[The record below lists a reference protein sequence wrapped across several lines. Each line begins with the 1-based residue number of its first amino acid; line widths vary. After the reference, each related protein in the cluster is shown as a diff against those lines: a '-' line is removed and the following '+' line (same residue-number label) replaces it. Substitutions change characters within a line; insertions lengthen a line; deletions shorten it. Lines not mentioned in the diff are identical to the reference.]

1 MKRIE
6 KFESQKKIVQEIQAI
21 VAESTL
27 TYMEATILYAERN
40 NLEIEF
46 VAEMIVK
53 NDVIRSKIEEEA
65 EELNF
70 IKKKTRL
77 PI

>member
-1 MKRIE
+1 MKRID

-46 VAEMIVK
+46 VAEMIIK
-53 NDVIRSKIEEEA
+53 NDVIRSNIEEEA

>member
-6 KFESQKKIVQEIQAI
+6 KFENQMRICRDIELMVLSKTIN
-21 VAESTL
+21 
-27 TYMEATILYAERN
+27 YMEAAILYAEEN

-46 VAEMIVK
+46 IANILSK
-53 NDVIRSKIEEEA
+53 NAAIRSKIEEEA
-65 EELNF
+65 EDLNY
-70 IKKKTRL
+70 IKKRVRL